1 MHALVTG
8 GAGYFGELLVRAL
21 LARGDSV
28 RVLDIAEN
36 ASLPDAVEILRGD
49 IRDPSAVRRAVSG
62 VQAVF
67 HCVAQVPLAKD
78 RELFESVN
86 VGGTDILARECL
98 GAGCR
103 KLVLLSSSAVY
114 GAPRKNP
121 VTRRTSPAPREA
133 YGRAKLAG
141 DRRALAYVGQGLDV
155 SIVRPRTILGHG
167 RLGIF
172 QIVFEWVRTGRPL
185 YVLGGGHNRF
195 QLVYAEDLADLCLR
209 AAERRGP
216 AVYLA
221 GAERFGSMR
230 ALLTGLAAAAG
241 SKSTVRSL
249 PLGITAHT
257 MKLTG
262 RLGLTPLGDYHAL
275 MYGRELFFDT
285 SDATRELGW
294 HPRYSNDEMMLQSY
308 EHYIAHREEILARR
322 GASHHRSP
330 ARRGLLALLDRLP

>member
-1 MHALVTG
+1 MTALVTG

-21 LARGDSV
+21 LERGKRV
-28 RVLDIAEN
+28 RVLDLADN
-36 ASLPDAVEILRGD
+36 ANLPPDAEYLRGD
-49 IRDPSAVRRAVSG
+49 IRDPESVRRALDG
-62 VQAVF
+62 VQHVF

-78 RELFESVN
+78 RALFESVN
-86 VGGTDILARECL
+86 VDGTDIVARECL
-98 GAGCR
+98 R
-103 KLVLLSSSAVY
+103 FRVQKLVLLSSSAVY
-114 GAPRKNP
+114 GAPRQNP
-121 VTRRTSPAPREA
+121 VTRHTPPAPREA

-141 DRRALAYVGQGLDV
+141 DRRALGYVSQGLDV
-155 SIVRPRTILGHG
+155 TIVRPRTILGHG

-195 QLVYAEDLADLCLR
+195 QLVHAEDLADLCLR

-216 AVYLA
+216 AVYLG

-230 ALLTGLAAAAG
+230 ALLTNLATAAG
-241 SKSTVRSL
+241 SESTIRSL
-249 PLGITAHT
+249 PQALAETT
-257 MKLTG
+257 MKLSG

-275 MYGRELFFDT
+275 MYGRELYFDI

-294 HPRYSNDEMMLQSY
+294 RPRFSNDEMMLESY
-308 EHYIAHREEILARR
+308 THYVEHRDEILARR
-322 GASHHRSP
+322 GASHHRTA